1 MLPDEK
7 IPEGK
12 LTVSGRIICD
22 VDELVL
28 QPHFFFLDLSEFASD
43 RIDLVFLPFDDGI
56 ENRLQLIQG
65 YAVQKIFRFG
75 FRFVFENF
83 LRSRILFIEGLFCF
97 GHPFAQFIRHILV
110 DLVFEKLLD
119 ELISRIDFFALFVD
133 LRRKKHF
140 AFNGDQF
147 RCHYHEFAHDVQIFG
162 LHLSDIFQVLVRYL
176 YDRDIENID
185 LILVDQVQEQVQRTV
200 KHRQFYID

>member
-1 MLPDEK
+1 
-7 IPEGK
+7 
-12 LTVSGRIICD
+12 VSGCIICD
-22 VDELVL
+22 VDKLVL
-28 QPHFFFLDLSEFASD
+28 QPHFFFLDFSEFASD
-43 RIDLVFLPFDDGI
+43 RVYFVFLPLDDGI
-56 ENRLQLIQG
+56 ENRLQFIQG

-75 FRFVFENF
+75 LRFVFENF
-83 LRSRILFIEGLFCF
+83 LRSRVLFIEGLFRF
-97 GHPFAQFIRHILV
+97 AHPFAQLIRHIFI

-119 ELISRIDFFALFVD
+119 EFISRVDFLALFVD

-140 AFNGDQF
+140 TFNGDQF